1 MLLLPQSFKID
12 SFALSTNFFRCKFIN
27 EFSRLPDTTVSF
39 SNKMNKERVSFDVSY
54 GNPIQAVSICTMLK
68 EKKSGSFLFE
78 NRQEDAEEF
87 LGLLLNGLND
97 EMINVSVAQLFTS
110 KFLVKLFSQEESPL

>member
-1 MLLLPQSFKID
+1 
-12 SFALSTNFFRCKFIN
+12 
-27 EFSRLPDTTVSF
+27 
-39 SNKMNKERVSFDVSY
+39 MNKERVSFDVSY